1 MKIKKLVKHKIS
13 FLVTFNSNLYLSKP
27 LESIRKYQTLLT
39 YKQFCVHVN
48 TATQE
53 QHMQHKICLK
63 N

>member
-1 MKIKKLVKHKIS
+1 MKVKIKKLVKHKIS
-13 FLVTFNSNLYLSKP
+13 FLIIFNSNSHQSKP
-27 LESIRKYQTLLT
+27 LESIKTLLT

-53 QHMQHKICLK
+53 LHMQHKICLK